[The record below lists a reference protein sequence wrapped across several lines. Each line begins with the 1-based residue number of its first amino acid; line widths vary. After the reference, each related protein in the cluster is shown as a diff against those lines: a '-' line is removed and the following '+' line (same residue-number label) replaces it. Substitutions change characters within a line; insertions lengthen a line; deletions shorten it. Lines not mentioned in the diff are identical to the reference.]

1 MAFYS
6 NSSPYANTQLVDNQY
21 LDRLNIRP
29 IPASADDILYI
40 VEPQYNHRPDLLA
53 YDLYGNEKLWW
64 VFAQRNMEIIK
75 DPVFDLVPGIEIYVP
90 QGPSLKESLGI

>member
-29 IPASADDILYI
+29 IPASADDILYT